1 MLKLIFFPF
10 YMGYY
15 ALIFIAKLIEVI
27 GELLSFIFVPI
38 IGMICNKR
46 KELDVEENDDDLT
59 VKLKSLKKLHKK
71 GLITDYDYS
80 IKKQELLEKMK

>member
-27 GELLSFIFVPI
+27 GELLSIIIAPI
-38 IGMICNKR
+38 VAIISNKK

-59 VKLKSLKKLHKK
+59 IKLKSLKKLHKK

-80 IKKQELLEKMK
+80 IKKQELLDKIK

>member
-38 IGMICNKR
+38 IGMIRNKR